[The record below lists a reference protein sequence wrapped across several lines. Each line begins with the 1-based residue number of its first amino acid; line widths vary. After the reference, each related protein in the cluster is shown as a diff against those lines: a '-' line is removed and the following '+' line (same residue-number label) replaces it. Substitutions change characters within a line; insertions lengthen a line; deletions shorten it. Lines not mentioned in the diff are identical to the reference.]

1 MNRRWT
7 VLAIIFA
14 GILISYVDRGN
25 LSIAATS
32 VMRDFKLPPASMGL
46 LLSAFF
52 WTYALFQIPAGFAV
66 DAFGIRRVYAA
77 AFFIWSLAS
86 AGMALSR
93 GMPDILGLRLLLGFA
108 ETVGPIAS
116 LAFIRQNFQGREQGL
131 PTSIYVS
138 GQTLGPAIGTLL
150 GAALLTH
157 FGWRFM
163 FAVTG
168 LGAMLWLPW
177 WLYYAPRG
185 KAKPP
190 VQTTASVPW
199 TRSTVN
205 AVIAS
210 PTLWA
215 MSACV
220 FFFSY
225 YWYFVLT
232 WMPAYLTMARGY
244 SMMGMGRILSTPLF
258 AMAVTNVITGWA
270 ADKLATKYNAVFR
283 VRVLFTAAGLLGAAS
298 ILLLQ
303 VIPGQG
309 AVLPILIVSICS
321 FGVASANYWAI
332 AQHTPPAYMVGRTIG
347 FLNTISQIG
356 GVAAPLITGW
366 SLGPQKHFGFAI
378 VLAGITPL
386 LACGLLLAAGP
397 RGLEKLQATLLNA
410 APPLAGLE
418 NPKPT

>member
-1 MNRRWT
+1 
-7 VLAIIFA
+7 
-14 GILISYVDRGN
+14 
-25 LSIAATS
+25 
-32 VMRDFKLPPASMGL
+32 
-46 LLSAFF
+46 
-52 WTYALFQIPAGFAV
+52 
-66 DAFGIRRVYAA
+66 
-77 AFFIWSLAS
+77 
-86 AGMALSR
+86 
-93 GMPDILGLRLLLGFA
+93 
-108 ETVGPIAS
+108 
-116 LAFIRQNFQGREQGL
+116 
-131 PTSIYVS
+131 
-138 GQTLGPAIGTLL
+138 
-150 GAALLTH
+150 
-157 FGWRFM
+157 
-163 FAVTG
+163 
-168 LGAMLWLPW
+168 
-177 WLYYAPRG
+177 
-185 KAKPP
+185 
-190 VQTTASVPW
+190 
-199 TRSTVN
+199 
-205 AVIAS
+205 
-210 PTLWA
+210 

-347 FLNTISQIG
+347 YLNTISQIG

-378 VLAGITPL
+378 VLAGVTP
-386 LACGLLLAAGP
+386 CWLAAPAGRRPP
-397 RGLEKLQATLLNA
+397 RIRKKGC
-410 APPLAGLE
+410 
-418 NPKPT
+418 KPRC

>member
-7 VLAIIFA
+7 VLALIFA
-14 GILISYVDRGN
+14 GILVSYVDRGN
-25 LSIAATS
+25 LSIAATA

-66 DAFGIRRVYAA
+66 DRFGIRRVYAG

-86 AGMALSR
+86 AGIALSR
-93 GMPDILGLRLLLGFA
+93 GMPDILGLRMLLGFA

-116 LAFIRQNFQGREQGL
+116 LAFIRQNFKGPEQGL

-150 GAALLTH
+150 GATLLTQ

-163 FAVTG
+163 FAATG

-190 VQTTASVPW
+190 SQGTPSAPW

-244 SMMGMGRILSTPLF
+244 STMGMGRILSAPLF
-258 AMAVTNVITGWA
+258 AMAVTNIITGWA
-270 ADKLATKYNAVFR
+270 ADKLATRYGSVFR
-283 VRVLFTAAGLLGAAS
+283 VRVLFTAAGLLGAGS

-303 VIPGQG
+303 VLPGH
-309 AVLPILIVSICS
+309 AVVLPILVISICS

-332 AQHTPPAYMVGRTIG
+332 AQHTPPAHMVGRTIG
-347 FLNTISQIG
+347 YLNTISQIG

-378 VLAGITPL
+378 VLAGVTPL
-386 LACGLLLAAGP
+386 VACALLLAAGP
-397 RGLEKLQATLLNA
+397 RGLEKLQNTLLNA
-410 APPLAGLE
+410 APLAGAE
-418 NPKPT
+418 NPKPI